1 MTPGCLLLY
10 LETFNFVY
18 YIPLHFSNSQVRIAV
33 NSHYT
38 PFKRFTPL
46 DIISLQISPQAL
58 LSFMSIKCYQNRL
71 GSFNNRHL
79 ACLQNKDVCSIATH
93 RCQHKRKSFRNCSG
107 ADRRDLYYSEM
118 KVEEK
123 PLLCTTSVTEHIL
136 TELIWMIWII

>member
-1 MTPGCLLLY
+1 MFLKPPSLLKWHRLLLY

-18 YIPLHFSNSQVRIAV
+18 YILLHFSNSQVQIAV

-79 ACLQNKDVCSIATH
+79 ACLQNKDVCSIGTY
-93 RCQHKRKSFRNCSG
+93 RCQHKRRSFRNSSG
-107 ADRRDLYYSEM
+107 ARL
-118 KVEEK
+118 
-123 PLLCTTSVTEHIL
+123 PLIAEICITVK
-136 TELIWMIWII
+136 WR